1 MDDDDLH
8 TRKQAPMLHRVTS
21 WSFRHRRAV
30 VGAWLVVLVT
40 INLAAMTFGGEN
52 KQEFLSPGTDSK
64 AAVELL
70 DERFPAQAGDTVT
83 IVVRDDNGVLSPGV
97 RAVVEPLVEQVRLLP
112 HVVSVVAP
120 WDRLGTGQLSTD
132 GRTGY
137 ATVQLDSTSARFP
150 TDVAAQM
157 IDLAAAARASG
168 PQVELAGQAIDNAQS
183 GSIGAE
189 GPGLLIAAIVLLIA
203 FGSLVAMGLP
213 LATALFGVGVGLAAG
228 ALLANV
234 VDVPDWASSVATMI
248 GLGVG
253 IDYALLIVTRY
264 RSELAGG
271 ADPRGAVAVAMATAG
286 RSVVFAGITVVI
298 SLLGMLTMNQPYV
311 AGVAFSAVATVLA
324 VMVAALTLLP
334 ALLGFA
340 GRSIDRFRLPFR
352 HPSAERAGRGFWY
365 RWSRTVQRHPVVTG
379 LAGALALAIL
389 IAPITGL
396 RLGFPDAGNDPT
408 SLTTRR
414 AYDLMTDGFGAGF
427 NGTFVL
433 VADDGDTA
441 TMATLDGLRVRLE
454 ATPGVAAVS
463 PAIAGPNAD
472 AAVITLTPAA
482 SPQDEA
488 TRDLLSLLRDDV
500 VPAAL
505 AGTDV
510 QVRIGGIT
518 AANVDQTESISTRLP
533 FFIAA
538 VITLSFLLL
547 LAVFR
552 SVLVAAKAAV
562 LNLLSII
569 AAYGVVAYAAQGGW
583 FGQLFGITTPT
594 PIPAFIPMMMFAIL
608 FGLSMD
614 YEVFLL
620 SRVREEYLRT
630 GDNATA
636 VADGLAATAKVIT
649 AAALIMTAVF
659 GAFVLDDQIF
669 LKIIGIGMAAAVI
682 IDATII
688 RLVLVPSTMELL
700 GDKNWWL
707 PAWLDRILPRLDV
720 EGQVPP
726 PAAPADAPVDELVS
740 V

>member
-1 MDDDDLH
+1 
-8 TRKQAPMLHRVTS
+8 MLKRITS
-21 WSFRHRRAV
+21 WSFQHRRV
-30 VGAWLVVLVT
+30 VVVAWIGILVA
-40 INLAAMTFGGEN
+40 INFAAMSFGGEN
-52 KQEFLSPGTDSK
+52 KQDFLSPGTDSK

-83 IVVRDDNGVLSPGV
+83 IVIHDDAGVTSPDVLGI
-97 RAVVEPLVEQVRLLP
+97 AEPLVERVRQLP
-112 HVVSVVAP
+112 HVVAVIAP
-120 WDRLGTGQLSTD
+120 WDSGGGEQLSSD
-132 GRTGY
+132 GTTGY

-150 TDVAAQM
+150 VGVASEM
-157 IDLAAAARASG
+157 IDLAAEARTAG
-168 PQVELAGQAIDNAQS
+168 TQIELAGQAIDNAQS

-189 GPGLLIAAIVLLIA
+189 GPGLLVAAIVLLIA

-213 LATALFGVGVGLAAG
+213 LATALFGVGVGLAGG
-228 ALLANV
+228 ALLANIIN
-234 VDVPDWASSVATMI
+234 VPDWASSVATMI

-264 RSELAGG
+264 RSELANG
-271 ADPRGAVAVAMATAG
+271 ANPGAAVAIAMATAG
-286 RSVVFAGITVVI
+286 RSVVFAGLTVVI

-311 AGVAFSAVATVLA
+311 PGVAFSAVATVLA
-324 VMVAALTLLP
+324 VMLAALTLLP

-340 GRSIDRFRLPFR
+340 GRNIDRLRMPFR
-352 HPSAERAGRGFWY
+352 HPSADHAGRGFWY
-365 RWSRTVQRHPVVTG
+365 RWSRTVQRHPIVTG
-379 LAGALALAIL
+379 LAGTLALGVL
-389 IAPITGL
+389 IAPVAGL

-414 AYDLMTDGFGAGF
+414 AYDLMTEGFGAGF

-433 VADDGDTA
+433 VADNGDTEA
-441 TMATLDGLRVRLE
+441 MAVLATLDETLA

-463 PAIAGPNAD
+463 PPIASPNAD
-472 AAVITLTPAA
+472 AAVITLTPEA
-482 SPQDEA
+482 SPQDSETTA
-488 TRDLLSLLRDDV
+488 LLSRLREHI
-500 VPAAL
+500 VPDAL
-505 AGTDV
+505 VGTDV
-510 QVRIGGIT
+510 TITIGGIT
-518 AANVDQTESISTRLP
+518 AANVDQTESISARLP
-533 FFIAA
+533 VFIAA
-538 VITLSFLLL
+538 VIVLSFLLL

-569 AAYGVVAYAAQGGW
+569 AAYGVVAYAAEGGW

-630 GDNATA
+630 GDNTTA

-659 GAFVLDDQIF
+659 GAFILDPQIF
-669 LKIIGIGMAAAVI
+669 LKIIGIGMAAAVV

-688 RLVLVPSTMELL
+688 RLVLVPATMELL
-700 GDKNWWL
+700 GDKNWWM
-707 PAWLDRILPRLDV
+707 PGWLDRLIPHLDI
-720 EGQVPP
+720 EGTTHTPDVAVPER
-726 PAAPADAPVDELVS
+726 ELVPA
-740 V
+740 

>member
-1 MDDDDLH
+1 
-8 TRKQAPMLHRVTS
+8 MLKRMTS
-21 WSFRHRRAV
+21 WSFRHRRV
-30 VGAWLVVLVT
+30 VVVAWLVVLVS
-40 INLAAMTFGGEN
+40 INLVAMTFGGEN
-52 KQEFLSPGTDSK
+52 KQDFLSPGTDSK
-64 AAVELL
+64 AALELL

-83 IVVRDDNGVLSPGV
+83 IVIHDDAGVASPGV
-97 RAVVEPLVEQVRLLP
+97 RAVAELLINRVRQLP
-112 HVVSVVAP
+112 HIVAVVAP
-120 WDRLGTGQLSTD
+120 WDAQGGGQLSSD
-132 GRTGY
+132 GTTGY
-137 ATVQLDSTSARFP
+137 ATVQLDSSSARFP
-150 TDVAAQM
+150 VSVATEM
-157 IDLAAAARASG
+157 LDLAADARRAG
-168 PQVELAGQAIDNAQS
+168 TQIELAGQAIDNAQS

-189 GPGLLIAAIVLLIA
+189 GPGLLIAAIVLLVA

-234 VDVPDWASSVATMI
+234 IAVPDWASSVATMI

-264 RSELAGG
+264 RSELVAG
-271 ADPRGAVAVAMATAG
+271 APPSTAAATAMATAG

-311 AGVAFSAVATVLA
+311 PGVAFSAVATVLA
-324 VMVAALTLLP
+324 VMLAALTLLP

-340 GRSIDRFRLPFR
+340 GRNIDRLRMPFR
-352 HPSAERAGRGFWY
+352 HPSVDHTGRGFWY
-365 RWSRTVQRHPVVTG
+365 RWSRTVQRRPIVTG
-379 LAGALALAIL
+379 LAGALALAVL
-389 IAPITGL
+389 IAPVAGL

-414 AYDLMTDGFGAGF
+414 AYDLMTEGFGAGF

-433 VADDGDTA
+433 VADQGDTEA
-441 TMATLDGLRVRLE
+441 MAALTTLHTSLA

-463 PAIAGPNAD
+463 PPIASPGGD
-472 AAVITLTPAA
+472 AAVITLTPTA

-488 TRDLLSLLRDDV
+488 TTELLTRLRDDI
-500 VPAAL
+500 VPTAL

-510 QVRIGGIT
+510 TVTIGGLT
-518 AANVDQTESISTRLP
+518 AANVDQTASISSRLP
-533 FFIAA
+533 LFIAA
-538 VITLSFLLL
+538 VIALSFLLL

-659 GAFVLDDQIF
+659 GAFIFDDQIF

-700 GDKNWWL
+700 GDKNWWM
-707 PAWLDRILPRLDV
+707 PKWLDRIIPNLDI
-720 EGQVPP
+720 EGSHAVAHDE
-726 PAAPADAPVDELVS
+726 PAAVAPETERERVGV
-740 V
+740 

>member
-1 MDDDDLH
+1 
-8 TRKQAPMLHRVTS
+8 MLQHITS
-21 WSFRHRRAV
+21 WSFRHRRLV
-30 VGAWLVVLVT
+30 VAGWIVVLVG
-40 INLAAMTFGGEN
+40 INALAMAYGGEN
-52 KQEFLSPGTDSK
+52 KTDFLSPGSDSK
-64 AAVELL
+64 AAVDLL

-83 IVVRDDNGVLSPGV
+83 IVVRDDGGVTSPEV
-97 RAVVEPLVEQVRLLP
+97 LAVMQPLVERVRELP
-112 HVVSVVAP
+112 HIVGVTTP
-120 WDRLGTGQLSTD
+120 WDPGGEAQVAAD
-132 GRTGY
+132 GKTAY
-137 ATVQLDSTSARFP
+137 ATVQLDSASSRLPAP
-150 TDVAAQM
+150 VAEEM
-157 IDLAAAARASG
+157 IEIAAAARADG
-168 PQVELAGQAIDNAQS
+168 TQVELAGQAIDDAQQ

-189 GPGLLIAAIVLLIA
+189 GPGLLIAALVLLVA

-213 LATALFGVGVGLAAG
+213 LATALFGVGVGLAIG
-228 ALLANV
+228 ELITLV

-264 RSELAGG
+264 RTELAATG
-271 ADPRGAVAVAMATAG
+271 DPRRAASIAMATAG
-286 RSVVFAGITVVI
+286 RSVVFAGATVVI

-311 AGVAFSAVATVLA
+311 PGVAFSAVITVLA
-324 VMVAALTLLP
+324 VMLAALTLLP

-340 GRSIDRFRLPFR
+340 GKSIDRLSLPFL
-352 HPSAERAGRGFWY
+352 HPSAGQTERGFWY
-365 RWSRTVQRHPVVTG
+365 RWSRMIQRRPVVAG
-379 LAGALALAIL
+379 LAGTVILAVLIVPIL
-389 IAPITGL
+389 DL

-408 SLTTRR
+408 ELTTRR

-433 VADDGDTA
+433 VADRGDA
-441 TMATLDGLRVRLE
+441 EAMATLTELGTALA

-463 PAIAGPNAD
+463 PPIASPGAD
-472 AAVITLTPAA
+472 AAVIALTPAA

-488 TRDLLSLLRDDV
+488 TNELLSRLRDDV
-500 VPAAL
+500 VPAAI

-510 QVRIGGIT
+510 TVRVGGLT
-518 AANVDQTESISTRLP
+518 ASYVDQTESISGRLP
-533 FFIAA
+533 IFIAA
-538 VITLSFLLL
+538 VIILSFILL

-552 SVLVAAKAAV
+552 SVLVALKAAV

-583 FGQLFGITTPT
+583 FGSLFGITTPT

-659 GAFVLDDQIF
+659 GAFILDPQVF
-669 LKIIGIGMAAAVI
+669 LKIIGIGMAAAVV
-682 IDATII
+682 IDATVI
-688 RLVLVPSTMELL
+688 RLVLVPATMELL
-700 GDKNWWL
+700 GDKNWWM
-707 PAWLDRILPRLDV
+707 PAWLDRIVPHLDI
-720 EGQVPP
+720 EGSGHVDLSEV
-726 PAAPADAPVDELVS
+726 PADETEADDELVS
-740 V
+740 A

>member
-1 MDDDDLH
+1 
-8 TRKQAPMLHRVTS
+8 MLKDITS
-21 WSFRHRRAV
+21 WSYRHRR
-30 VGAWLVVLVT
+30 LVVAAWVVILVG
-40 INLAAMTFGGEN
+40 INLAAVAFGKEN
-52 KQEFLSPGTDSK
+52 KQDYLSPGTDSST
-64 AAVELL
+64 AVQLL

-83 IVVRDDNGVLSPGV
+83 IVIHDEAGATSSRV
-97 RAVVEPLVEQVRLLP
+97 RAVADPLIERIRELP
-112 HVVSVVAP
+112 HVLAVTAP
-120 WDRLGTGQLSTD
+120 WDPTGSPQVSAD
-132 GRTGY
+132 GATAY
-137 ATVQLDSTSARFP
+137 ATVQLNSTGARFP
-150 TDVAAQM
+150 VEEATEM
-157 IDLAAAARASG
+157 IDLAADARQAG
-168 PQVELAGQAIDNAQS
+168 VQIELAGQAIDNAQQ
-183 GSIGAE
+183 GSIGSE
-189 GPGLLIAAIVLLIA
+189 GIGLLVAALVLLIA

-213 LATALFGVGVGLAAG
+213 LATALFGVGVALAG
-228 ALLANV
+228 GQLLTLLI
-234 VDVPDWASSVATMI
+234 DVPDWASSVATMI

-264 RSELAGG
+264 RTELANG
-271 ADPRGAVAVAMATAG
+271 ASPTAAVSIAMATAG

-298 SLLGMLTMNQPYV
+298 SLLGMLTMNQPFV
-311 AGVAFSAVATVLA
+311 PGVAFSAVIAVLA
-324 VMVAALTLLP
+324 VMSAALTLLP
-334 ALLGFA
+334 ALLGFT
-340 GRSIDRFRLPFR
+340 GRNIDRLSLPFR
-352 HPSAERAGRGFWY
+352 RPATNAGLGTRGFWY
-365 RWSRTVQRHPVVTG
+365 RWSRTVQRHPVITG
-379 LAGALALAIL
+379 LLGAAALAIL
-389 IAPITGL
+389 IAPITTL
-396 RLGFPDAGNDPT
+396 RLGYPDAGNDPT
-408 SLTTRR
+408 DLTTRR

-433 VADDGDTA
+433 VADQGDA
-441 TMATLDGLRVRLE
+441 AAMATLDDLHDTLL

-463 PAIAGPNAD
+463 PPIAGPNAD
-472 AAVITLTPAA
+472 AAVIALTPAA

-488 TRDLLSLLRDDV
+488 TTELLSTLRNDV

-505 AGTDV
+505 VGTNV
-510 QVRIGGIT
+510 KVVIGGIT
-518 AANVDQTESISTRLP
+518 AANADQTESISSRLP
-533 FFIAA
+533 IFIAA
-538 VITLSFLLL
+538 VIVLSFLLL

-552 SVLVAAKAAV
+552 SVLVALKAAI

-569 AAYGVVAYAAQGGW
+569 AAYGVVAYAAQGEW

-659 GAFVLDDQIF
+659 GAFILDPQIF

-700 GDKNWWL
+700 GDKNWWM
-707 PAWLDRILPRLDV
+707 PAWLDRIVPTLDV
-720 EGQVPP
+720 EGSHH
-726 PAAPADAPVDELVS
+726 PAAPIEPAVKPVVEPQPEFATV
-740 V
+740 